1 MTKKE
6 LSEVLTPME
15 RTALFGLSLAALVI
29 AVCATIYP
37 VTLQTKTT
45 TEYDSSS
52 KTIKSTVTE
61 VTKEGRKEITVLLAT
76 FGFLGFLLGINRG
89 RFSKIAFATASIE
102 IPPALKAAK
111 EAAKK
116 NLSIKEISIESKPPE
131 GEMTPLFPPVGDVTL
146 SQKKVS
152 VFSLDAVPER
162 VVKDAREKW
171 SSSSSTKPQDLSTL
185 EFAARQQ
192 GKGNQPWILKF
203 AGSDPIKV
211 LYNKHDDTDEVVN
224 EQD

>member
-61 VTKEGRKEITVLLAT
+61 VTKEGRKEITVLLAP
-76 FGFLGFLLGINRG
+76 FGY
-89 RFSKIAFATASIE
+89 
-102 IPPALKAAK
+102 
-111 EAAKK
+111 
-116 NLSIKEISIESKPPE
+116 
-131 GEMTPLFPPVGDVTL
+131 
-146 SQKKVS
+146 Q
-152 VFSLDAVPER
+152 
-162 VVKDAREKW
+162 
-171 SSSSSTKPQDLSTL
+171 
-185 EFAARQQ
+185 
-192 GKGNQPWILKF
+192 
-203 AGSDPIKV
+203 
-211 LYNKHDDTDEVVN
+211 
-224 EQD
+224 